1 MKSNIVWRCD
11 PLKRGAT
18 KTKKMQLW
26 FDRWF
31 LLCLSFD
38 LIFSFLLA
46 PIHSTACR
54 MASPAELRRAPTTLA
69 RSKRN
74 FSKNCQTKKKGKKKE
89 NRNTQRPELKLLG
102 RTLVFFSFFFGA
114 SDESI
119 TKRSS
124 RNKKYKKKA
133 FFFLFKA
140 FRGPVRGPP
149 RPPFSLF
156 LNLFNSIRVSSS
168 ARLSVVKKKPTRIH
182 WNQSRR
188 RVNPVQ

>member
-1 MKSNIVWRCD
+1 
-11 PLKRGAT
+11 
-18 KTKKMQLW
+18 
-26 FDRWF
+26 
-31 LLCLSFD
+31 
-38 LIFSFLLA
+38 
-46 PIHSTACR
+46 

-149 RPPFSLF
+149 RPPFTLF

-168 ARLSVVKKKPTRIH
+168 ARLSVVKKKKTHSHPLEPEPTPRKPSTIH
-182 WNQSRR
+182 KEKNQEIFSRAQKKTHPLS
-188 RVNPVQ
+188 VSSLFVQFQTL